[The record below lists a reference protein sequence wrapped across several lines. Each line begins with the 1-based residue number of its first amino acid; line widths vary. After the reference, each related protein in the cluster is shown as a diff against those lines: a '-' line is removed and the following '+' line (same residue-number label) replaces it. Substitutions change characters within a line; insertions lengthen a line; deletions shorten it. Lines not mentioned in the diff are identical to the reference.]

1 MTDPISDMV
10 VRIKNASKAGK
21 YKLTIPYSKMKE
33 SISKLL
39 QNNGFIENYSIKDNG
54 NIADKALEISL
65 KYTDHKKPIILDIKT
80 TSTPGLRIYKKVKE
94 IKPFKSGLGIEIIS
108 TSQGIMADIECREK
122 NIGGLTLIKIM

>member
-10 VRIKNASKAGK
+10 VRIKNAAKAGK
-21 YKLTIPYSKMKE
+21 ISLVVPYSKIKD
-33 SISKLL
+33 SISKILMD
-39 QNNGFIENYSIKDNG
+39 NGFIENYSVKDTG

-108 TSQGIMADIECREK
+108 TSQGMMTDIECREK